1 MILQTIALFTDM
13 SENDK
18 SKDSKHCNRCGVP
31 MKILNL
37 EWGDKESENELITI
51 LGTLIDEDDVPKD
64 PIDYSKLD
72 IEYCTRCGS
81 IDVHI
86 E

>member
-1 MILQTIALFTDM
+1 
-13 SENDK
+13 
-18 SKDSKHCNRCGVP
+18 